1 MVFESL
7 VHTIRSKSGFIQKLN
22 TNVFLGDAHQ
32 FCCGFKGSYVL
43 CKIEQNHIISCL
55 KYNTISI
62 SYLLNCC
69 IKSHLHSCISGQ
81 KRHSC
86 DIALA
91 ARVISLIWYKYET
104 KRYERCETYWGIFL
118 PQYLEF
124 EGITAFM

>member
-1 MVFESL
+1 MYFMSHSFERVIHSGKVNGSFYERSL
-7 VHTIRSKSGFIQKLN
+7 NHWFTRFVQNVDSFRN
-22 TNVFLGDAHQ
+22 TAVFLGEAQQ

-43 CKIEQNHIISCL
+43 CKTEQNHIISCL

-69 IKSHLHSCISGQ
+69 IKSHLHLCISGQ

-91 ARVISLIWYKYET
+91 ARVISLICTVKNDS
-104 KRYERCETYWGIFL
+104 
-118 PQYLEF
+118 EF
-124 EGITAFM
+124 